1 MHIAGGAYS
10 PGFLKLFLKKVRTIG
25 PSFFPGSSSLFFKKV
40 RIAETLDFPGFRRES
55 EKINIWNKALKFRI
69 SKLKTFS
76 PGI

>member
-1 MHIAGGAYS
+1 VYIAGHAYF
-10 PGFLKLFLKKVRTIG
+10 PGFLKLFLKKVRMVS
-25 PSFFPGSSSLFFKKV
+25 PSLFPGFPLLFLKKMY
-40 RIAETLDFPGFRRES
+40 IAEVVDFPGFRRKS